1 VQSGEDFS
9 NVIGGTDQELDT
21 CCETS
26 AVHQNDS
33 DGGFGI
39 GLGFVRD
46 EEVGGVLLG
55 GEAGGEVVSVAH
67 VLAVVEEDHAGFER
81 HFVNLLI

>member
-1 VQSGEDFS
+1 
-9 NVIGGTDQELDT
+9 
-21 CCETS
+21 
-26 AVHQNDS
+26 
-33 DGGFGI
+33 
-39 GLGFVRD
+39 
-46 EEVGGVLLG
+46 LLG